1 MSIPYRRALVIG
13 LGASGRAAVRLLVSL
28 GVSVHVYD
36 RREAVEDAP
45 EGAVLFL
52 GAEVPGADAFEGVD
66 LMVLSPG
73 VPPGVHRQACERHA
87 PMAKVHGELSLA
99 LEVLGPLPTVLIT
112 GTNGKSTVTSMLG
125 HFMREGGQTPFVG
138 GNLGDPPAELARA
151 VATGERERPSSLVLE
166 CSSYQLETLEPGP
179 TAVAMIL
186 NVTPDHLDR
195 YQSFEHYAR
204 TKTAVFANLEAGGL
218 ALLDADDAWT
228 ASFAPLAGHA
238 LQQVGSPFAN
248 ILGDG
253 PGDTLVVD
261 GERYE
266 RSALRL
272 PGRHNAKNALFAISA
287 ARHLGVPVDAIRS
300 GLRSFEGLPH
310 RMVFVRELAGVKY
323 FNDSKATN
331 VASAMASLGGLRERF
346 VLIAGGRA
354 KGDDLGP
361 LGELLRLQG
370 RALVTLGEAAAQ
382 FEALAEGQLP
392 CRRAQSMDDAVAAA
406 QTFAKPGDLV
416 LLAPAC
422 SSFDQYRSYAQRGD
436 KFTEAVLALD

>member
-36 RREAVEDAP
+36 RRDAVEDPP
-45 EGAVLFL
+45 EGAALFL
-52 GAEVPGADAFEGVD
+52 GAEVPGADAFAGVD

-73 VPPGVHRQACERHA
+73 VPPGPHRAACKQHA
-87 PMAKVHGELSLA
+87 PHATIHGELSLA

-125 HFMREGGQTPFVG
+125 HLLREGGQTPFVG

-151 VATGERERPSSLVLE
+151 VTAGERETPSSLVLE
-166 CSSYQLETLEPGP
+166 CSSYQLETLQPGP
-179 TAVAMIL
+179 TRVAMIL

-195 YQSFEHYAR
+195 YASFEHYAR
-204 TKTAVFANLEAGGL
+204 TKTAVFANLEPGAL
-218 ALLDADDAWT
+218 ALLDAEDGWT
-228 ASFAPLAGHA
+228 GSFAPLAGDA
-238 LQQVGSPFAN
+238 LKQVGSTFASL
-248 ILGDG
+248 LGDG

-261 GERYE
+261 GEQYE

-272 PGRHNAKNALFAISA
+272 PGRHNAKNALFAIAA
-287 ARHLGVPVDAIRS
+287 ARHLSVPVDAIRS

-310 RMVFVRELAGVKY
+310 RMVFVRELAGVRY

-354 KGDDLGP
+354 KGDDLAP
-361 LGELLRLQG
+361 LGALLRQQG
-370 RALVTLGEAAAQ
+370 RGLVTLGEAAPQ
-382 FEALAEGQLP
+382 FEALAEGHLP
-392 CRRAQSMDDAVAAA
+392 VRRAQSMRDAVAVA
-406 QTFAKPGDLV
+406 QEFAEPGDLV

-436 KFTEAVLALD
+436 RFTEAVLALD